1 MTMPRVSP
9 LRLEREHAREKLEGF
24 AYGTVRAAAIV
35 SEPLHPVAPRPG
47 PWLATIESYAGVDVL
62 CIVASRG
69 CPPLARAGCVAALA
83 ELGVKAVFLL
93 GEGMPIGPFP
103 GSSTII
109 AVEDHI
115 NLLGDNPLIGPHD
128 LSLGPRFP
136 EMSEAYS
143 KTLLRNAQPFLRHG
157 YCIYAGCPFES
168 LGNGKY
174 CQRLL
179 SFGAQLG
186 GPWIVPEVVA
196 ARQAA
201 METLAFVVPSRANYS
216 PREGASRESESVYR
230 EFKEITA
237 HVLESIRA

>member
-1 MTMPRVSP
+1 MTMQRVSP
-9 LRLEREHAREKLEGF
+9 LRLERERAREKFEGL
-24 AYGTVRAAAIV
+24 AYGAIPAAAII
-35 SEPLHPVAPRPG
+35 SESFHPVAPQPE
-47 PWLATIESYAGVDVL
+47 PWLATIERYAGADVL

-69 CPPLARAGCVAALA
+69 CPSLARAGCVAALA
-83 ELGVKAVFLL
+83 ELGVKALFLL
-93 GEGMPIGPFP
+93 GEGMPIEPIH

-115 NLLGDNPLIGPHD
+115 NFLGDNPLIGPHD
-128 LSLGPRFP
+128 PSLGPRFP

-143 KTLLRNAQPFLRHG
+143 KKLLRNAKPFLRHG
-157 YCIYAGCPFES
+157 YCTYAACPFES
-168 LGNGKY
+168 LGNSKY

-179 SFGAQLG
+179 SFDAQLG
-186 GPWIVPEVVA
+186 GPWIVPEVLA

-201 METLAFVVPSRANYS
+201 METLAFVVPSRANYR
-216 PREGASRESESVYR
+216 PREGASRESESIYR